1 MIKKTA
7 KVIAARNSHHFVE
20 LGRYIWE
27 SRPLRENTEII
38 FYNRLV
44 LATDINRKI
53 SFLIVNLLRTTH
65 GGSRYIVSGKNSL
78 NGKGQSNLIGPNVS
92 ATEGTTPGL
101 T

>member
-1 MIKKTA
+1 MRREIHIILWNLEDTYESLDHSEKILKSFF
-7 KVIAARNSHHFVE
+7 VID
-20 LGRYIWE
+20 
-27 SRPLRENTEII
+27 
-38 FYNRLV
+38 